1 MYMAEKKVLTNMNLI
16 KIILSFAGVEIK
28 RECNVCGMVIKYQIL
43 NQEIENNHR
52 CYINLETCE
61 KKYFCNDECLNMYKQ
76 RYNNER
82 FCTLLFL
89 ILVIIGLL
97 LCLLVV
103 LFEGKQTSAININL
117 SV

>member
-1 MYMAEKKVLTNMNLI
+1 MAEKKVLTNMNLI